1 MITNMNALKIKPRV
15 LVADDE
21 EGIRFTFDRFLS
33 NNGYLVTTA
42 KNFEEALVNIRNDA
56 GFDVIFI
63 DIILE
68 GGSGIDILKEIRDSG
83 ITSPVIM
90 ITGYPNIET
99 ASEAVRLGA
108 FDYIPKPVH
117 KETLM
122 HVTGMALQYK
132 RLNDEKEKYRANI
145 DAIYRNIKDAII
157 MVDSGLSVLEL
168 NDAAVNICGLN
179 RKDIGRHF
187 GSTERN
193 CNGKCLET
201 MAETLSKKASVEV
214 SRFECHSRDNLR
226 QVVSIMTSPL
236 LNTQGAPY
244 GAIMVV
250 RDETRLSNLEIDLK
264 ERQQFHNLI
273 GKSEKM
279 QEIYSLIEMLADTP
293 TTVLITGESG
303 TGKELV
309 AEALHYRSNRSNGP
323 LVKVNCSALAENL
336 LESELFGHVR
346 GAFTGAIK
354 DKIGRFE
361 RANGGTIF
369 LDEIGDI
376 SPRIQVGLLRVLQ
389 EKEFERVGDST
400 PVKIDV
406 RVVTATNQD
415 LYKKVRAGI
424 FREDLYYRL
433 HVINLNIPSLK
444 ERREDIPLLVEHF
457 INKFNRGFNKD
468 IKGVSDDVQ
477 KIFMEYPWSGNVREL
492 EHALEHAFILSRQPV
507 ITIDHLPQEFKSLA
521 KSKGEMH
528 CEEEVSNE
536 IEKIRHALEKTSWN
550 KAEAARL
557 LGMSRR
563 TLYRKIEDYK
573 ITLEKNSL

>member
-1 MITNMNALKIKPRV
+1 MKPNV

-33 NNGYLVTTA
+33 NGGYQVTSA
-42 KNFEEALVNIRNDA
+42 KNFEEALGHITNGSD
-56 GFDVIFI
+56 FDVIFV
-63 DIILE
+63 DIILD
-68 GGSGIDILKEIRDSG
+68 GGSGIDILKEIRDKG
-83 ITSPVIM
+83 IKSPVIM

-108 FDYIPKPVH
+108 FDYIPKPVQ

-122 HVTGMALQYK
+122 HVTSMALQYK
-132 RLNDEKEKYRANI
+132 KLNDEKEKYRANI
-145 DAIYRNIKDAII
+145 EAIYRNIKDAIV
-157 MVDSGLSVLEL
+157 MVDSGLSVLEV
-168 NDAAVNICGLN
+168 NDAASNICGLN
-179 RKDIGRHF
+179 RKDIGKHF
-187 GSTERN
+187 GFIEKH
-193 CNGKCLET
+193 CNGKCLE
-201 MAETLSKKASVEV
+201 AVSAAISKKAPVEV
-214 SRFECHSRDNLR
+214 YRLECHPKDNAR
-226 QVVSIMTSPL
+226 QVVSVATSPL
-236 LNTQGAPY
+236 LNTQGIPY

-250 RDETRLSNLEIDLK
+250 RDDTRISNLEIDLK

-279 QEIYSLIEMLADTP
+279 QEVYSLIEMLADTH

-309 AEALHYRSNRSNGP
+309 AEALHYRSNRSSGP

-361 RANGGTIF
+361 KANGGTIF

-400 PVKIDV
+400 MVKIDV

-415 LYKKVRAGI
+415 LYKKVRAGV

-433 HVINLNIPSLK
+433 HVINLNIPSLG

-477 KIFMEYPWSGNVREL
+477 KIFMEYPWPGNVREL
-492 EHALEHAFILSRQPV
+492 EHALEHAFILCRQPV
-507 ITIDHLPQEFKSLA
+507 ITIDHLPKEFKLFV
-521 KSKGEMH
+521 KGKEDLPA
-528 CEEEVSNE
+528 EEESTE
-536 IEKIRHALEKTSWN
+536 IEKIRQVLKKTSGN

-557 LGMSRR
+557 LGVSRR

-573 ITLEKNSL
+573 ITMEEK